1 MVKLTRLPSFAVI
14 GIVEEGATGA
24 SFSLD
29 KKEGYLKA
37 LTQLLTV
44 LDYDKNC
51 LCGIALS
58 ATSYL
63 IGLKCSTSALA
74 PEGFK
79 KVVIPSFDYWIKET
93 SEKDYES
100 LVGEMKT
107 YFIPVEGYE
116 LIGRPFDFLDLNSY
130 KKYLYF
136 PVMANPIL
144 PKRSDLTAKIA
155 PCGLHCGYCFFSS
168 CEGCLSS
175 NNKCSY
181 GAFQPG
187 GVCPNVKC
195 SKDKGLEGCY
205 ECDKLENCEFGF
217 YSCKPGNAHASALFI
232 KKHGKKEFEEAIKK
246 LMGREKPYYTLMIE
260 QGNDDKQVAF
270 LEDAIKK

>member
-14 GIVEEGATGA
+14 GVVDEKIKGS
-24 SFSLD
+24 SFTLD
-29 KKEGYLKA
+29 KEDYYQK
-37 LTQLLTV
+37 V
-44 LDYDKNC
+44 LSRVFATTDYDKKC
-51 LCGIALS
+51 LCGVALS
-58 ATSYL
+58 KTDYL
-63 IGLKCSTSALA
+63 FGVKCSSSSLA

-93 SEKDYES
+93 NEKDYES
-100 LVGEMKT
+100 TVGGMKT

-116 LIGRPFDFLDLNSY
+116 LIGRPFDFLDLKSH

-136 PVMANPIL
+136 PVVANPIL
-144 PKRSDLTAKIA
+144 PKRSDLTIKIA
-155 PCGLHCGYCFFSS
+155 PCGLHCGYCFFNS

-187 GVCPNVKC
+187 GICPNVKC
-195 SKDKGLEGCY
+195 SKAKGLEGCY
-205 ECDKLENCEFGF
+205 ECSSLQNCEYGF

-260 QGNDDKQVAF
+260 QGSDEKQVAY
-270 LEDAIKK
+270 LEEVLKK